1 MEPLDGK
8 APNLDEQEATSM
20 QSQSPKSQSLQSLQI
35 SRSILCTLAAL
46 VSLMLP
52 TVVMASPHP
61 ATASSTLVAP
71 RLGFYRSPDGFHLHS
86 GDSGWLQ
93 TAPPRGNQTILTVY
107 RSPKNESK
115 ASLTVRVDRLAR
127 GANADRY
134 IGRWIKEYPRFGF
147 DVLGSQPFVQAGVRG
162 HVIDLMNR
170 DSKMQLRQ
178 VVFVS
183 EARKRAAILTCR
195 DNTSEFAA
203 TLKSCN
209 SIVKTFEW

>member
-1 MEPLDGK
+1 MRFQAARFQIERSR
-8 APNLDEQEATSM
+8 A
-20 QSQSPKSQSLQSLQI
+20 SLLFV
-35 SRSILCTLAAL
+35 AAL
-46 VSLMLP
+46 LTFAGTMLISKAA
-52 TVVMASPHP
+52 TASPHP
-61 ATASSTLVAP
+61 ATASSPLVAP

-93 TAPPRGNQTILTVY
+93 AAPPRGNQTILTVY

-115 ASLTVRVDRLAR
+115 ASLTVRVDRLGR
-127 GANADRY
+127 GATADRY

-147 DVLGSQPFVQAGVRG
+147 DVLGSQPFVQGGVRG

-195 DNTSEFAA
+195 DNTAEFSA

>member
-1 MEPLDGK
+1 MK
-8 APNLDEQEATSM
+8 TKQTS
-20 QSQSPKSQSLQSLQI
+20 KL
-35 SRSILCTLAAL
+35 ILWFLAAL
-46 VSLMLP
+46 TLFLGEGELQ
-52 TVVMASPHP
+52 ASPHP
-61 ATASSTLVAP
+61 ATASSQLIAP
-71 RLGFYRSPDGFHLHS
+71 RLGFYRSPDGFRLHS

-93 TAPPRGNQTILTVY
+93 AAPPRGNQTILTVY

-115 ASLTVRVDRLAR
+115 ASLTVRMDRLGR
-127 GANADRY
+127 GATVERY

-183 EARKRAAILTCR
+183 EAKKKAAILTCR
-195 DNTSEFAA
+195 DNSAGFAA

>member
-1 MEPLDGK
+1 MNSVRK
-8 APNLDEQEATSM
+8 IA
-20 QSQSPKSQSLQSLQI
+20 I
-35 SRSILCTLAAL
+35 
-46 VSLMLP
+46 VSLIAVSALIFASQASH
-52 TVVMASPHP
+52 ASPHP
-61 ATASSTLVAP
+61 ATASSKLIAP

-93 TAPPRGNQTILTVY
+93 AAPPRGNQTILTVY
-107 RSPKNESK
+107 RSPRNESK
-115 ASLTVRVDRLAR
+115 ASLTVRVDQLAR
-127 GANADRY
+127 GTTADRY
-134 IGRWIKEYPRFGF
+134 IGRWVKEYPRFGF
-147 DVLGSQPFVQAGVRG
+147 DVLGSQPFSQTSPQGIIRG

-195 DNTSEFAA
+195 DNASDFSS

>member
-1 MEPLDGK
+1 MTSTR
-8 APNLDEQEATSM
+8 ATFFATAIVLSLI
-20 QSQSPKSQSLQSLQI
+20 SSVLGSP
-35 SRSILCTLAAL
+35 TAFAA
-46 VSLMLP
+46 
-52 TVVMASPHP
+52 PHP
-61 ATASSTLVAP
+61 ATAGSKLVAP
-71 RLGFYRSPDGFHLHS
+71 RLGFYRSPDGFRLHS

-93 TAPPRGNQTILTVY
+93 AAPPRGNQTILTVY
-107 RSPKNESK
+107 RSPQNESK

-147 DVLGSQPFVQAGVRG
+147 DVLGSQPFTQAGVRG

-178 VVFVS
+178 VVFVN
-183 EARKRAAILTCR
+183 ETRKRAAILTCR
-195 DNTSEFAA
+195 DNATGFSD

>member
-1 MEPLDGK
+1 M
-8 APNLDEQEATSM
+8 
-20 QSQSPKSQSLQSLQI
+20 KSQSIIATVLFTLSITAASLAP
-35 SRSILCTLAAL
+35 SHSE
-46 VSLMLP
+46 
-52 TVVMASPHP
+52 ASPHP
-61 ATASSTLVAP
+61 ATASSKLVAP

-93 TAPPRGNQTILTVY
+93 AAPPRGNQTILTVY
-107 RSPKNESK
+107 RSPRNESK
-115 ASLTVRVDRLAR
+115 ASLTVRVDQLAR
-127 GANADRY
+127 GTTADRY

-147 DVLGSQPFVQAGVRG
+147 DVLGSQPFSQGGVRG

-183 EARKRAAILTCR
+183 EQRKRAAILTCR
-195 DNTSEFAA
+195 DNATDFSA

>member
-1 MEPLDGK
+1 MHKKSIVQNFAGFTTLFFGLLL
-8 APNLDEQEATSM
+8 APGAT
-20 QSQSPKSQSLQSLQI
+20 Q
-35 SRSILCTLAAL
+35 
-46 VSLMLP
+46 
-52 TVVMASPHP
+52 ASPHP
-61 ATASSTLVAP
+61 AAASSKLIAP

-93 TAPPRGNQTILTVY
+93 AAPPAGNQTILTVY
-107 RSPKNESK
+107 RSPRNESK
-115 ASLTVRVDRLAR
+115 ASLTVRVDQLAR
-127 GANADRY
+127 GTNADRY

-147 DVLGSQPFVQAGVRG
+147 DVLGSQPFSQTGPQGPIRG

-195 DNTSEFAA
+195 DNATDFSA

>member
-1 MEPLDGK
+1 MKFHTTIFSALF
-8 APNLDEQEATSM
+8 AIMFATAL
-20 QSQSPKSQSLQSLQI
+20 PI
-35 SRSILCTLAAL
+35 SRSE
-46 VSLMLP
+46 
-52 TVVMASPHP
+52 ASPHP
-61 ATASSTLVAP
+61 ATSSSKLIAP

-93 TAPPRGNQTILTVY
+93 AAPPRGNQTILTVY
-107 RSPKNESK
+107 RSPRNESK
-115 ASLTVRVDRLAR
+115 ASLTVRVDQLAR
-127 GANADRY
+127 GTTADRY

-147 DVLGSQPFVQAGVRG
+147 DVLGSQPFTQAGAAGAPGVRG

-183 EARKRAAILTCR
+183 EQRKRAAILTCR
-195 DNTSEFAA
+195 DNATDFSA

>member
-1 MEPLDGK
+1 MISKSRIYFGIALLLSF
-8 APNLDEQEATSM
+8 APSAGE
-20 QSQSPKSQSLQSLQI
+20 
-35 SRSILCTLAAL
+35 
-46 VSLMLP
+46 
-52 TVVMASPHP
+52 ASPHP
-61 ATASSTLVAP
+61 ATSSSPLITP
-71 RLGFYRSPDGFHLHS
+71 RLGFYRSSEGFRLHS

-93 TAPPRGNQTILTVY
+93 AAPPRGNQTILTVY
-107 RSPKNESK
+107 RSPRPESK
-115 ASLTVRVDRLAR
+115 ASLTVRVDHLAR
-127 GANADRY
+127 NINADRY

-147 DVLGSQPFVQAGVRG
+147 DVLGSQPFTQAGVRG

-195 DNTSEFAA
+195 DNATGFSA

>member
-1 MEPLDGK
+1 MDRASLVDEHGGDVMISTIFKTLSGPFLTGSLLMVSVTALISLPVIDK
-8 APNLDEQEATSM
+8 AE
-20 QSQSPKSQSLQSLQI
+20 
-35 SRSILCTLAAL
+35 
-46 VSLMLP
+46 
-52 TVVMASPHP
+52 ASPHP
-61 ATASSTLVAP
+61 ATASSKLFAP
-71 RLGFYRSPDGFHLHS
+71 RLGFYRSPDGFRLHS
-86 GDSGWLQ
+86 GESGWLQ
-93 TAPPRGNQTILTVY
+93 AAPPRGNQTILTVY
-107 RSPKNESK
+107 RSPQNESK

-127 GANADRY
+127 GATADRY

-147 DVLGSQPFVQAGVRG
+147 DVLGSQPFTQSGVRG

-178 VVFVS
+178 VVFIS

-195 DNTSEFAA
+195 DNAAEFSA

>member
-1 MEPLDGK
+1 MFSK
-8 APNLDEQEATSM
+8 IF
-20 QSQSPKSQSLQSLQI
+20 SQVPSTVMLV
-35 SRSILCTLAAL
+35 
-46 VSLMLP
+46 VSLMASGALAP
-52 TVVMASPHP
+52 SSADASPHP
-61 ATASSTLVAP
+61 TTSSSKLFAP
-71 RLGFYRSPDGFHLHS
+71 RLGFYRSPDGFRLHS

-93 TAPPRGNQTILTVY
+93 AAPPRGNQTILTVY
-107 RSPKNESK
+107 RSPQNESK

-127 GANADRY
+127 GATADRY

-147 DVLGSQPFVQAGVRG
+147 DVLGSQPFVQSGVRG

-195 DNTSEFAA
+195 DNASGFSA

>member
-1 MEPLDGK
+1 MISFKTIVGVTL
-8 APNLDEQEATSM
+8 
-20 QSQSPKSQSLQSLQI
+20 SLLTA
-35 SRSILCTLAAL
+35 SIEIAH
-46 VSLMLP
+46 
-52 TVVMASPHP
+52 ASPQP
-61 ATASSTLVAP
+61 GTASSRLIAP
-71 RLGFYRSPDGFHLHS
+71 RLGFYRSPDGFRLHA

-93 TAPPRGNQTILTVY
+93 AAPPRGNQTILTVY
-107 RSPKNESK
+107 RSPQSESK
-115 ASLTVRVDRLAR
+115 ASLTVRVDQLAR
-127 GANADRY
+127 GTTGDRY
-134 IGRWIKEYPRFGF
+134 ISRWIKEYPRFGF
-147 DVLGSQPFVQAGVRG
+147 DVLGSQPFVQGNVRG

-195 DNTSEFAA
+195 DNASGFTS

>member
-1 MEPLDGK
+1 MTSDRATFFATTIILAAWTCLL
-8 APNLDEQEATSM
+8 APNSAF
-20 QSQSPKSQSLQSLQI
+20 
-35 SRSILCTLAAL
+35 AA
-46 VSLMLP
+46 
-52 TVVMASPHP
+52 PHP
-61 ATASSTLVAP
+61 ATAGSKLVAP
-71 RLGFYRSPDGFHLHS
+71 RLGFYRSPDGFRLHS
-86 GDSGWLQ
+86 GESGWLQ
-93 TAPPRGNQTILTVY
+93 AAPPRGNQTILTVY
-107 RSPKNESK
+107 RSPQNESK

-147 DVLGSQPFVQAGVRG
+147 DVLGSQPFTQAGVRG

-195 DNTSEFAA
+195 DNAAGFSE

>member
-1 MEPLDGK
+1 L
-8 APNLDEQEATSM
+8 
-20 QSQSPKSQSLQSLQI
+20 I
-35 SRSILCTLAAL
+35 
-46 VSLMLP
+46 
-52 TVVMASPHP
+52 
-61 ATASSTLVAP
+61 AP
-71 RLGFYRSPDGFHLHS
+71 RLGFYRSPDGFRIHS

-93 TAPPRGNQTILTVY
+93 AAPPRGNQTILTVY
-107 RSPKNESK
+107 RSPRNESK
-115 ASLTVRVDRLAR
+115 ASLTVRVDELAR
-127 GANADRY
+127 GTGADRY

-147 DVLGSQPFVQAGVRG
+147 DVLGSQPFAQGAGANVIRG

-195 DNTSEFAA
+195 DDATDFSV
-203 TLKSCN
+203 TLKACN

>member
-1 MEPLDGK
+1 MLK
-8 APNLDEQEATSM
+8 FTL
-20 QSQSPKSQSLQSLQI
+20 SLFTFFIL
-35 SRSILCTLAAL
+35 SIVSTFAL
-46 VSLMLP
+46 S
-52 TVVMASPHP
+52 APHP
-61 ATASSTLVAP
+61 TAASSPLMTP
-71 RLGFYRSPDGFHLHS
+71 KLGFYRSPDGFHLHS

-93 TAPPRGNQTILTVY
+93 AIPPQGNQTVLTVY
-107 RSPKNESK
+107 RNPASESK

-127 GANADRY
+127 GTTVDRY

-147 DVLGSQPFVQAGVRG
+147 EVLGSQPFAQNGLKG

-183 EARKRAAILTCR
+183 ENRGRAAILTCR
-195 DNTSEFAA
+195 DSSTQFSD

-209 SIVKTFEW
+209 AIIKTFVW